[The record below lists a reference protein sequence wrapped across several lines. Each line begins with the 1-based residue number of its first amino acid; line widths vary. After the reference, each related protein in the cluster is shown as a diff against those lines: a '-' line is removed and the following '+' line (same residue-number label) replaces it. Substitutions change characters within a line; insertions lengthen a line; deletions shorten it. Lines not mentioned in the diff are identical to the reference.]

1 MTTEE
6 YKRNLVRMLDSLRT
20 KYKGENCCT
29 GVICTEQEPIK
40 DEVILTKKEYREL
53 VLSEFDNGYA
63 KGYSEALAE
72 TLKHEPVLDKIRAEI
87 AGLHLIGYAT
97 TGDGKRELASKAV
110 MQIIDK
116 YRTERSEKE

>member
-1 MTTEE
+1 MTREE
-6 YKRNLVRMLDSLRT
+6 IINGLNGAIDLLEK
-20 KYKGENCCT
+20 
-29 GVICTEQEPIK
+29 EPTK
-40 DEVILTKKEYREL
+40 DEVILTKKEYEKL
-53 VLSEFDNGYA
+53 VSSEYYAYDIGYA
-63 KGYSEALAE
+63 NGVWDTLGE